1 MSFEETTSPE
11 SALVV
16 LTAGGF
22 LKRVGLEEFEAQ
34 KRGGKGVVGGKPGE
48 EDAISCITPA
58 ASGDRVLFFTNLGM
72 CHSLDVEEVPAMRRY
87 ARGRKVAS
95 FLKLAQGEEVAFMLA
110 HGGPFEQQPLVVVSK
125 KGIIKRTPLSSF
137 KKPRAGGTLAM
148 SLSEGDNVCGA
159 YVSTGAQETLIF
171 TAAGKVVRFD
181 EGSVR
186 VMGKAAQGV
195 RGVRL
200 SGSDVTVGVCPA
212 SEGLNVL
219 TVSEKGFGKL
229 TPQTEFRKT
238 ARGAG
243 GVTGAKL
250 NEKTGMLA
258 FAGTLRAAEVLLC
271 SANGKFIR
279 FHSSDVRE
287 TGRTAVGVRLMR
299 LEEDD
304 RVAFGV
310 VVPAR

>member
-1 MSFEETTSPE
+1 MSFEETTSSE
-11 SALVV
+11 TALVV

-22 LKRVGLEEFEAQ
+22 LKRVGLGEFETQ
-34 KRGGKGVVGGKPGE
+34 KRGGKGIVGGKPRD
-48 EDAISCITPA
+48 EDAIYCITPA
-58 ASGDRVLFFTNLGM
+58 RSGDRVLFFTNLGM
-72 CHSLDVEEVPAMRRY
+72 CHSLEADEIPAMSRY
-87 ARGRKVAS
+87 ARGRKAAS
-95 FLKLAQGEEVAFMLA
+95 FLRLASNEQVSFMLA
-110 HGGPFEQQPLVVVSK
+110 HGGPFEDQPLVLLST
-125 KGIIKRTPLSSF
+125 KGIIKRTSLSNF
-137 KKPRAGGTLAM
+137 KKPRPGGTLAM
-148 SLSEGDNVCGA
+148 SLSEGDSIRGG
-159 YVSTGAQETLIF
+159 YISTGAQETLVF

-200 SGSDVTVGVCPA
+200 SGDDVAVGVCPA

-229 TPQTEFRKT
+229 TPQGQFRKT

-243 GVTGAKL
+243 GVTGTKL
-250 NEKTGMLA
+250 TDKTGKVA
-258 FAGTLRAAEVLLC
+258 FAGTVSEGEVLLC
-271 SANGKFIR
+271 SGKGKFIR

-299 LEEDD
+299 LDADD
-304 RVAFGV
+304 SVAFGV
-310 VVPAR
+310 IVPAG